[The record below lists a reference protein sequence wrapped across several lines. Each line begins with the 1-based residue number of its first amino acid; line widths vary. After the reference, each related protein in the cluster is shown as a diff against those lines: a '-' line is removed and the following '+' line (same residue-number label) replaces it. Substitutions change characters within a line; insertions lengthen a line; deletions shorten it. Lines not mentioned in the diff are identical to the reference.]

1 MTREE
6 LARSLQVLGL
16 SGVKLEVALRKAD
29 DYAAHMVEEHARSV
43 PWPWPPKKVRKTSA
57 RETA

>member
-16 SGVKLEVALRKAD
+16 SGVKLEVAQRKAD

-43 PWPWPPKKVRKTSA
+43 PWPWPPKRARKPAA

>member
-1 MTREE
+1 MTRED

-29 DYAAHMVEEHARSV
+29 DYAAFMVEMHARSV
-43 PWPWPPKKVRKTSA
+43 PWPWPPRQVRKTSP

>member
-1 MTREE
+1 MTRDD
-6 LARSLQVLGL
+6 LRKSLEVLGL

-29 DYAAHMVEEHARSV
+29 DYAAALIEEHARSV
-43 PWPWPPKKVRKTSA
+43 PWPWPPKSARKPAA

>member
-1 MTREE
+1 VTRED

-29 DYAAHMVEEHARSV
+29 DYAAYMIEQHARSV
-43 PWPWPPKKVRKTSA
+43 PWPWPPRKAAKPSA
-57 RETA
+57 RESA